1 MRDAAKMVVQFALP
15 QRYIHTQ
22 LAGISSVPS
31 RLVPDPVPHSHLTSP
46 HLTSASRSHCPLLS
60 LPLVL
65 VPPPKSVASLAALGR
80 PQLVH
85 LLDALLE
92 LLVLALFVRV
102 SLVLRTGGWVSEC
115 VPGNW
120 SDTIYICVCLR
131 LCVSVC
137 SVMTEGWAGLPRTS
151 TAGSTPR
158 SDTGSMGSADVRTS
172 PGRRGAAWRRSFP
185 RAWPL
190 WAVSVRVR
198 AGAAKS
204 KGKGRAGRTPVAEA
218 DGALDC
224 FGDGHGGG
232 LVVGVDVG
240 GVAGCGQDA
249 SRWSWALLTR

>member
-1 MRDAAKMVVQFALP
+1 MAAHKASGGSSQDGCTVC
-15 QRYIHTQ
+15 RRGIYTQ
-22 LAGISSVPS
+22 PLSSIPF
-31 RLVPDPVPHSHLTSP
+31 RPVPLRTS
-46 HLTSASRSHCPLLS
+46 TSRSCALS
-60 LPLVL
+60 CQ
-65 VPPPKSVASLAALGR
+65 KSVASLAALGR